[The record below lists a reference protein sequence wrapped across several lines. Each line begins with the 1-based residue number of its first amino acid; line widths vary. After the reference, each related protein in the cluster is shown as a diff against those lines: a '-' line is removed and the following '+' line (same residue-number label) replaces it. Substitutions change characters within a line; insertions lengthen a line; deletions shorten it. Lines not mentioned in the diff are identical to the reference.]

1 MKKLGKVKM
10 SSEMVLDNPMDL
22 LPIFTKF
29 IPIHI
34 ERQLNYDDFI
44 YTGVCEDFDDK
55 KEGEEIPFYMCSVTQ
70 NEKYEITK
78 VEFKKVNP

>member
-1 MKKLGKVKM
+1 MRKLGKIRF
-10 SSEMVLDNPMDL
+10 SSEMILEHTLDL
-22 LPIFTKF
+22 IPIFTKF

-55 KEGEEIPFYMCSVTQ
+55 KEGEEIPFYLCSVTT
-70 NEKYEITK
+70 NEKHEVVK
-78 VEFKKVNP
+78 VEFKKTRP